1 MAVPTS
7 GTLSQ
12 LALAQEALYA
22 TYGSGTVTGPI
33 SLYDMVNGGNT
44 NGSGNSYPAVN
55 QNCLPNPAN
64 RSSLELITVIAA
76 MGGGVATYYYNS
88 YFGNASNLVVGNQ
101 LFSNSTL
108 TTFMPADSYS
118 QTGTTSSK
126 TFCDQGG
133 VGSLVVGQNGL
144 ITSISCTPL

>member
-44 NGSGNSYPAVN
+44 NGSGNSYPAIN
-55 QNCLPNPAN
+55 TGCLPNPAN
-64 RSSLELITVIAA
+64 RTYSSFTAGIFGSGNCVDIFYSGSLSSLTNGSQLYSSNGGATNLTAGNYGVCDCSITVFGCSGCCGAFTINSSNVVTANSN
-76 MGGGVATYYYNS
+76 GVCC
-88 YFGNASNLVVGNQ
+88 
-101 LFSNSTL
+101 
-108 TTFMPADSYS
+108 P
-118 QTGTTSSK
+118 
-126 TFCDQGG
+126 
-133 VGSLVVGQNGL
+133 
-144 ITSISCTPL
+144 

>member
-22 TYGSGTVTGPI
+22 TYGSGTITGPI

-44 NGSGNSYPAVN
+44 NGSGNSYPAIN

-64 RSSLELITVIAA
+64 RTYSSFTASIYGQTNCVNVFYQGSLGSLTNGSQLYSSNGGATNLTAGTYYVCDNITVFGCVQNCAA
-76 MGGGVATYYYNS
+76 FTINSSNVVTANSSGVCC
-88 YFGNASNLVVGNQ
+88 
-101 LFSNSTL
+101 
-108 TTFMPADSYS
+108 P
-118 QTGTTSSK
+118 
-126 TFCDQGG
+126 
-133 VGSLVVGQNGL
+133 
-144 ITSISCTPL
+144 